1 MTLWAIV
8 HQVPLSMGFFGQE
21 YWSGLPCPS
30 PGDLPTPRIKPTS
43 LMSPTL
49 ADGFFTTS
57 ATWEAQDK
65 FMRAKLRTLVEKNS
79 LSAPDVNKRH
89 VALAVECSNQA
100 SMKENSLRLLKMR
113 AKIIKKKYN

>member
-1 MTLWAIV
+1 MEF
-8 HQVPLSMGFFGQE
+8 SRQE
-21 YWSGLPCPS
+21 YWSRLTCPP
-30 PGDLPTPRIKPTS
+30 PGDLLDTGVEPTS

-79 LSAPDVNKRH
+79 LSVPDVNKRH